1 MSVTLDQPS
10 ILSSCTE
17 ITQLV
22 MGFTVGLAFGSIS
35 PSLGWLIVYIIIY
48 EVLVWIIIGRNPEYW
63 RGTMRITLNCAA
75 FLGML
80 LGNWIITSET
90 LFDSFLYDVP
100 TKHEEFYIA
109 DFLDPILDDVN
120 MWTRPQL

>member
-35 PSLGWLIVYIIIY
+35 PSLGWLIVYIIVY
-48 EVLVWIIIGRNPEYW
+48 ELLVWIIIGKNTVYW
-63 RGTMRITLNCAA
+63 RGIMRITLNCAA

-80 LGNWIITSET
+80 LGNWIINRET
-90 LFDSFLYDVP
+90 IFDSFLYEIP
-100 TKHEEFYIA
+100 TKYERSYISYL
-109 DFLDPILDDVN
+109 LDPILDDVN
-120 MWTRPQL
+120 TWTRPHA